1 MRGIVVW
8 DLVDV
13 IVLDSHQDIEH
24 ELDPKRFIIKK
35 SESLF
40 EREEKKERERE
51 REKDRKRKER
61 SGGERHGIHLEFI
74 SPPLCCSAALFLI
87 LRIRS
92 FMAAGSSL
100 RRPNPELRRPVR
112 ISSMSFGLN
121 ESAILFSRSN
131 ISPEETILK

>member
-51 REKDRKRKER
+51 RERKIER
-61 SGGERHGIHLEFI
+61 EKRGVEERDMAFTLNSSHRR
-74 SPPLCCSAALFLI
+74 SAAP
-87 LRIRS
+87 
-92 FMAAGSSL
+92 
-100 RRPNPELRRPVR
+100 RPC
-112 ISSMSFGLN
+112 S
-121 ESAILFSRSN
+121 
-131 ISPEETILK
+131 